1 MITEEAAPVVFPALS
16 YQNKGFNAYVMGGY
30 SLNGRYSEVDL
41 GLSYTYKWITVG
53 INDYF
58 YPTTTMPNDKYFNF
72 KPKETGHWLEAMI
85 TIAPES
91 IPAYLT
97 FSNFFAGAD
106 KNMEGHQAYSSYA
119 ELGGYYDFLNNI
131 AQDIKK
137 AVPPHLKWYMLP
149 LAFLIGFGIA
159 MLILMFM
166 KKQLKSVE
174 MQRGAVNYVR
184 PGSMSVT
191 ASRDSYLYSTVSRTA
206 RPKDSGGSHTSSGGG
221 THGGGGRSF

>member
-1 MITEEAAPVVFPALS
+1 MEMITEEAAPVVFPALS

-119 ELGGYYDFLNNI
+119 ELGGYYDFLNGHRLSI
-131 AQDIKK
+131 AVGMALNRSCYNAYERGLGICN
-137 AVPPHLKWYMLP
+137 VELKYCYKIYFSDKFSLP
-149 LAFLIGFGIA
+149 L
-159 MLILMFM
+159 
-166 KKQLKSVE
+166 SV
-174 MQRGAVNYVR
+174 AYIVNPVFNKNYVNFI
-184 PGSMSVT
+184 
-191 ASRDSYLYSTVSRTA
+191 ASFA
-206 RPKDSGGSHTSSGGG
+206 
-221 THGGGGRSF
+221 F